1 MFDLTPMVTL
11 ITEVGVLLGVVKW
24 VAMKYKQN
32 TEKMELVAE
41 GVRCQLRHDML
52 QIYYRHIDSRTI
64 RQYEYEN
71 FVLLYNAYK
80 ALGGNSFIDKIYN
93 EVKTWKVIT

>member
-1 MFDLTPMVTL
+1 MTLTAIATF
-11 ITEVGVLLGVVKW
+11 IAEVGVLLGVIKW
-24 VAMKYKQN
+24 VAKTYKKN
-32 TEKMELVAE
+32 AEKMELVAE
-41 GVRCQLRHDML
+41 GVKCQLRSDML
-52 QIYYRHIDSRTI
+52 QIYYRHLDTKSI

-71 FVLLYNAYK
+71 FVMLYEAYK